1 MEIRCKIRHYRTPPS
16 VCIRRF
22 PMVASNVC
30 FNNPWR
36 LSYAKRL
43 SAFPLPCLQKGIPN
57 GDYALGQSAAK
68 FGADRLST
76 LWPGV
81 PALRPPVPEGT
92 GPSCYRPVAPRMPV
106 QSLSPNLLPL
116 ARTRGEVSP
125 FARRS
130 VGAFGT
136 GVFTACGKTY
146 QHCYS
151 ERSEESRSALKI

>member
-30 FNNPWR
+30 FNSPWR

-68 FGADRLST
+68 FGAVRLCDAKFGADRLSQ
-76 LWPGV
+76 LRPEV
-81 PALRPPVPEGT
+81 PALRPSVPEGT
-92 GPSCYRPVAPRMPV
+92 CPSRYRPIALGMSV
-106 QSLSPNLLPL
+106 QSLSPNCLRV
-116 ARTRGEVSP
+116 AQTKGEVSVR
-125 FARRS
+125 AKGG
-130 VGAFGT
+130 VGG
-136 GVFTACGKTY
+136 
-146 QHCYS
+146 HP
-151 ERSEESRSALKI
+151 ERAIPVMIRANAAK